1 MLRRISKVRLF
12 IDSMLPHI
20 FDTMYYNVYMKINV
34 KLYDNRKSIEIS
46 LCITQTRDFDFSS
59 IQHLL
64 NLIAKYRHII
74 KKTIIIII
82 IKQINKQT
90 KQDWRIGGSENRVRR
105 RSW

>member
-1 MLRRISKVRLF
+1 
-12 IDSMLPHI
+12 
-20 FDTMYYNVYMKINV
+20 MKIDA

-74 KKTIIIII
+74 SRQFRKKIIIII

-90 KQDWRIGGSENRVRR
+90 KLDWRIGGSENWIRR